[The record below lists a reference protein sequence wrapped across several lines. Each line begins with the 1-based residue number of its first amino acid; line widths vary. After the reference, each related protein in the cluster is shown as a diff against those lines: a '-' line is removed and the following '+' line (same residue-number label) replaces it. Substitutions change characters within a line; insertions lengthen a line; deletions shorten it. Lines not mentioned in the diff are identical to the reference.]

1 MMHSTGRTLRVCL
14 KLMSPLIRMRTAAT
28 TLKID
33 KSGLMQFNETWPSK
47 EEMEEV
53 AKYKEPLR

>member
-1 MMHSTGRTLRVCL
+1 MCS
-14 KLMSPLIRMRTAAT
+14 KLMSPFIRMRTAAT

-33 KSGLMQFNETWPSK
+33 KSGLMQFDETWPSK
-47 EEMEEV
+47 EEIEEV